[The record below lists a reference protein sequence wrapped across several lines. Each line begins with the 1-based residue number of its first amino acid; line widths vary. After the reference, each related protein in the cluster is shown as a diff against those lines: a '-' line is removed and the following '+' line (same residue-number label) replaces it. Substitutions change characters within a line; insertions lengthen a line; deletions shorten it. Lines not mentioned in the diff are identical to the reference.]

1 MTIEIAATEIA
12 TTTTLDFSEIL
23 PAERYEVWRESI
35 SEIAFSLGFNSE
47 SDFSR
52 SFQRFF
58 QFTPSEVRY
67 NAFIPSEDNLTINS
81 QKERDFHFD
90 DWVRK
95 L

>member
-1 MTIEIAATEIA
+1 MFPEKGIA
-12 TTTTLDFSEIL
+12 TYIKEQRLKR
-23 PAERYEVWRESI
+23 AYRELQCLTDNRRI

-67 NAFIPSEDNLTINS
+67 NAFIPLEDNSTINS